1 MSVVQYP
8 EPINTQNLQIYNN
21 AAFDAGANP
30 SSAMQSSWVRL
41 QSVSVDQPETLE
53 SDSSKE
59 NRIPA
64 ISSKSPPLTR
74 RNSHGKPLKL
84 LFKQG
89 LLSPPLSSEQPE
101 KFDKEIEE
109 IEKEIN
115 RLSSRLEALR
125 IEKAAAGDSKVTR
138 RQSIGRIVPAKFME
152 QKQSI
157 AKTPATATAAS
168 KKKKNE
174 QSPAAFQRRGVSLGP
189 SEIASAV
196 SSRQSGKPPEITPF
210 QQSRRKSCFWKLPG
224 IEEEEGTGKK
234 GGRSLSL
241 SPKSRLSIG
250 KIVDPRRPI
259 STVGAKKAFKWEDSS
274 PLTKNSINSIKP
286 KKLSFKDEDRV
297 IAGRGRE
304 SRPAALESAKKK
316 TSSQSASKNSRV
328 VPSRYNQTYQAA
340 EKRTPGNLQQ
350 NLVPEN
356 RVKRRWDLQGG
367 ESKRMESSPSP
378 SSVILEMAE
387 ALPKIRAV
395 RLEES
400 ISPRDSGP
408 AKRVADLI
416 GRKSYFEDDSICQLL
431 SFEEEEKERQEE
443 QE

>member
-1 MSVVQYP
+1 M
-8 EPINTQNLQIYNN
+8 
-21 AAFDAGANP
+21 
-30 SSAMQSSWVRL
+30 
-41 QSVSVDQPETLE
+41 
-53 SDSSKE
+53 
-59 NRIPA
+59 
-64 ISSKSPPLTR
+64 
-74 RNSHGKPLKL
+74 
-84 LFKQG
+84 
-89 LLSPPLSSEQPE
+89 
-101 KFDKEIEE
+101 
-109 IEKEIN
+109 
-115 RLSSRLEALR
+115 
-125 IEKAAAGDSKVTR
+125 
-138 RQSIGRIVPAKFME
+138 
-152 QKQSI
+152 
-157 AKTPATATAAS
+157 
-168 KKKKNE
+168 
-174 QSPAAFQRRGVSLGP
+174 
-189 SEIASAV
+189 
-196 SSRQSGKPPEITPF
+196 
-210 QQSRRKSCFWKLPG
+210 
-224 IEEEEGTGKK
+224 
-234 GGRSLSL
+234 